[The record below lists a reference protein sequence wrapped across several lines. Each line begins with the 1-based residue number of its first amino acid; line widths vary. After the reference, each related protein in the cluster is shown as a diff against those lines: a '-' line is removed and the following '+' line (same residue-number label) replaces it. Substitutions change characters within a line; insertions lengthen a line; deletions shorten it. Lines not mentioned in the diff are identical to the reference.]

1 MSVVS
6 ANGLVKTYGDVQA
19 LDGLDLDVQKG
30 QIVGLIGPNGSG
42 KTTALNAILGLNQLD
57 RGELRVLGLA
67 PLAERATLM
76 EQVAYI
82 ADTGILPKWIK
93 VSDLLGCVADI
104 HPRFD
109 RNAAIERLQQTEI
122 RLNKRVGVLSKGMHV
137 QLHLAIVLAI
147 DAPLLVLDEPTLG
160 LDILYRQAFYD
171 AVLNDY
177 FNEDRSILVT
187 THEVREI
194 EHILTD
200 VVFINRGRC
209 ALNLNMA
216 AAEETFVKLITAQ
229 GTDLPVAPIS
239 TRKSISG
246 TTHIFQNVPREALAG
261 LGELSTP
268 NLVELFV
275 AVVEGQQG
283 VQE

>member
-6 ANGLVKTYGDVQA
+6 AKGLVKTYGDVQA
-19 LDGLDLDVQKG
+19 LDGLNLDVKKG

-57 RGELRVLGLA
+57 SGDLKVLGLA
-67 PLAERATLM
+67 PLAERAALM

-93 VSDLLGCVADI
+93 VSDLLACVGDI

-229 GTDLPVAPIS
+229 STDLPAAPIS

-246 TTHIFQNVPREALAG
+246 TTHIFKNVPREALAE

>member
-93 VSDLLGCVADI
+93 VSDLLACVADI

>member
-93 VSDLLGCVADI
+93 VSDLLACVADI

-109 RNAAIERLQQTEI
+109 RNAA
-122 RLNKRVGVLSKGMHV
+122 SK
-137 QLHLAIVLAI
+137 
-147 DAPLLVLDEPTLG
+147 P
-160 LDILYRQAFYD
+160 
-171 AVLNDY
+171 
-177 FNEDRSILVT
+177 
-187 THEVREI
+187 
-194 EHILTD
+194 
-200 VVFINRGRC
+200 
-209 ALNLNMA
+209 
-216 AAEETFVKLITAQ
+216 
-229 GTDLPVAPIS
+229 
-239 TRKSISG
+239 
-246 TTHIFQNVPREALAG
+246 
-261 LGELSTP
+261 
-268 NLVELFV
+268 
-275 AVVEGQQG
+275 
-283 VQE
+283 